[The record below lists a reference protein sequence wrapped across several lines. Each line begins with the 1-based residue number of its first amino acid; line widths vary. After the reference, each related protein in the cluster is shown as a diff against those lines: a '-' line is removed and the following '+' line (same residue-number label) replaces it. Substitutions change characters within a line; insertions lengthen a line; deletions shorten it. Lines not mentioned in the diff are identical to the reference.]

1 MRGLRRPLKT
11 FRLDRWHQLK
21 GIEAKADP
29 YAGLRDQ
36 VSASLIRALTEMCDG
51 AVIVD
56 QDARVTWIQ
65 DKYRALL
72 GIDPDCRVVGQPVED
87 VIPNSQLRSVVETG
101 RPILLDIMD
110 FGSQHFVV
118 TRIPLADEKGKI
130 TGAVGFVLYD
140 RPDRLQPLIAKFEIL
155 TTELER
161 TRRELVEARRPR
173 YSFSQ
178 FIGTSEESQQV
189 KWAAHRAS
197 QHEASVLV
205 LGETGTGKELLSQSI
220 HGASRRAAHPF
231 VAINIAAIPE
241 TLVEAEFFGVSP
253 GAFTG
258 ADRKPRKGKF
268 ELAHKGTLFLDEIG
282 DCPLEVQ
289 AKLLRVLQEQEI
301 EPLGSNRLVPVDV
314 RIIAATSV
322 DLVTRI
328 QEGRF
333 RSDLYFRLNVLPIAI
348 PPLRDRPTDI
358 ASIAEVLLEDI
369 AQRSGQTLRRLSID
383 ALPVLA
389 AYHWPG
395 NVREL
400 RNILE
405 RVCLD
410 ADGPLIEARHL
421 AGVMPRR
428 PVTLLTPRTQMPSLR
443 ETVAAAERVALAE
456 ALRLAG
462 GNRNEA
468 ARLLGISRSHLYAK
482 LDESGQ

>member
-1 MRGLRRPLKT
+1 MRADRNANRRQASQPKGL
-11 FRLDRWHQLK
+11 D
-21 GIEAKADP
+21 AKADE
-29 YAGLRDQ
+29 YAGLREQ
-36 VSASLIRALTEMCDG
+36 VSAGLIRALTDMCAG
-51 AVIVD
+51 AVTVD

-65 DKYRALL
+65 DKYLALL
-72 GIDPDCRVVGQPVED
+72 GIDPDREVVGRPIEEVLPQ
-87 VIPNSQLRSVVETG
+87 SKLRSVVETG
-101 RPILLDIMD
+101 RPILVDIME
-110 FGSQHFVV
+110 FKSQHFVV
-118 TRIPLADEKGKI
+118 TRIPLVDEKGKV

-140 RPDRLQPLIAKFEIL
+140 RVDRLQPLITKLEVL
-155 TTELER
+155 TAELER
-161 TRRELVEARRPR
+161 ARRELAEARRSR

-178 FIGTSEESQQV
+178 FIGTSEEIQQA
-189 KWAAHRAS
+189 KRAAHRAA
-197 QHEASVLV
+197 QHEASVLI

-220 HGASRRAAHPF
+220 HAASNRAAHPF
-231 VAINIAAIPE
+231 VAINIAAIPD

-268 ELAHKGTLFLDEIG
+268 ELAHKGTLFLDEVG

-322 DLVTRI
+322 DLADRV

-333 RSDLYFRLNVLPIAI
+333 RSDLYFRLNVLPIMI

-358 ASIAEVLLEDI
+358 APIAEVLLEDI
-369 AQRSGQTLRRLSID
+369 AQRSGRSLRRLAID

-405 RVCLD
+405 RACLD
-410 ADGPLIEARHL
+410 SDGPLIEARHL

-428 PVTLLTPRTQMPSLR
+428 PAVLPTPRTPMPSLR
-443 ETVAAAERVALAE
+443 ETVAAAERQALAE
-456 ALRLAG
+456 ALRVAG

-482 LDESGQ
+482 LGDRDQ